1 VGAGSVAGK
10 VGIGGDTSKMNRI
23 NQHKKYGWALYK
35 RLTLDTAEEAY
46 EIEQAVISWLRY
58 DLGLPRFLS
67 SEEMP
72 QGGHTETFSAEE
84 IDSWTIWEEVTRV
97 AGLRAPGNLQ

>member
-1 VGAGSVAGK
+1 
-10 VGIGGDTSKMNRI
+10 M
-23 NQHKKYGWALYK
+23 
-35 RLTLDTAEEAY
+35 
-46 EIEQAVISWLRY
+46 
-58 DLGLPRFLS
+58 PRFLS

>member
-1 VGAGSVAGK
+1 MATK
-10 VGIGGDTSKMNRI
+10 GIRI
-23 NQHKKYGWALYK
+23 SN
-35 RLTLDTAEEAY
+35 EEAY

-97 AGLRAPGNLQ
+97 AGIRTPGNLQ

>member
-1 VGAGSVAGK
+1 MGAGSVVGK

-46 EIEQAVISWLRY
+46 EIEQAVI
-58 DLGLPRFLS
+58 
-67 SEEMP
+67 
-72 QGGHTETFSAEE
+72 
-84 IDSWTIWEEVTRV
+84 
-97 AGLRAPGNLQ
+97 

>member
-1 VGAGSVAGK
+1 MGAGSVVGK

>member
-35 RLTLDTAEEAY
+35 RLTLDTAEE
-46 EIEQAVISWLRY
+46 
-58 DLGLPRFLS
+58 
-67 SEEMP
+67 
-72 QGGHTETFSAEE
+72 